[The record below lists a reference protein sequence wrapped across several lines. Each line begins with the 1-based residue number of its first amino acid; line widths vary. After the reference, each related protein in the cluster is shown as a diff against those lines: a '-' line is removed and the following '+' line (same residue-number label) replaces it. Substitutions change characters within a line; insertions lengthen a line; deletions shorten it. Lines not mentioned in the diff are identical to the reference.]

1 MIGKEKLHAPL
12 RINARLLEQK
22 TRVSKPKTKAAAKSL
37 APTAGISPAARK
49 YGIERSEERQMLRLR
64 LLLLCVL
71 LMAAPVAIVAGQ
83 PAPPADLL
91 DALRLGGYVIVLRHG
106 ATNADAAKDG
116 MSNPNKKPTGERQLS
131 DAGRAQA
138 IAIGEGLRKLGIRV
152 GVVMTSPLQRAV
164 DTATLLGVGE
174 VKVAPDLAEAGSAIP
189 RAEND
194 RRADILRKLVG
205 YHSGP
210 DNFVIVTHRLNL
222 VEAFGEQLADMREGE
237 AAVFEPD
244 FTGDGYRVVARFQ
257 ASDWDLLVQA
267 ARVEELS
274 RASHCEP
281 RKAGPH
287 TD

>member
-1 MIGKEKLHAPL
+1 ML
-12 RINARLLEQK
+12 RVRLL
-22 TRVSKPKTKAAAKSL
+22 A
-37 APTAGISPAARK
+37 
-49 YGIERSEERQMLRLR
+49 
-64 LLLLCVL
+64 LCVL
-71 LMAAPVAIVAGQ
+71 LMAVPAAIVASQ

-116 MSNPNKKPTGERQLS
+116 MSNPDKKPTGERQLS

-138 IAIGEGLRKLGIRV
+138 IAIGEGLRRLGIRA

-174 VKVAPDLAEAGSAIP
+174 VKIAPDLAEAGTALS

-210 DNFVIVTHRLNL
+210 DNFVIVTHRPNL
-222 VEAFGEQLADMREGE
+222 IEAFGNSLADMREGE
-237 AAVFEPD
+237 AAVFEAD
-244 FTGDGYRVVARFQ
+244 FTGDGYRVVARFE

-267 ARVEELS
+267 ARAEELS
-274 RASHCEP
+274 RAAHCEAH
-281 RKAGPH
+281 RAEPH

>member
-1 MIGKEKLHAPL
+1 MS
-12 RINARLLEQK
+12 RF
-22 TRVSKPKTKAAAKSL
+22 RV
-37 APTAGISPAARK
+37 
-49 YGIERSEERQMLRLR
+49 
-64 LLLLCVL
+64 LLLAVL
-71 LMAAPVAIVAGQ
+71 LMAVPAAIVASQ

-91 DALRLGGYVIVLRHG
+91 DTLRLGGYVIVLRHG
-106 ATNADAAKDG
+106 ATDADVAKDG
-116 MSNPNKKPTGERQLS
+116 MSNPNKKGAGERQLS

-138 IAIGEGLRKLGIRV
+138 IAIGEGLRKLGVRI

-164 DTATLLGVGE
+164 DTAKLLGVGE
-174 VKVAPDLAEAGSAIP
+174 VKIAPDLTEAGAAMS

-210 DNFVIVTHRLNL
+210 DNFVIVTHRPNL
-222 VEAFGEQLADMREGE
+222 IEAFGSSLADMREGE

-257 ASDWDLLVQA
+257 ADDWDLLVQA
-267 ARVEELS
+267 ARAEELS
-274 RASHCEP
+274 RAPGGEP
-281 RKAGPH
+281 HKAEPH

>member
-1 MIGKEKLHAPL
+1 MSRFPL
-12 RINARLLEQK
+12 LILFF
-22 TRVSKPKTKAAAKSL
+22 
-37 APTAGISPAARK
+37 
-49 YGIERSEERQMLRLR
+49 
-64 LLLLCVL
+64 L
-71 LMAAPVAIVAGQ
+71 LMAVPAAIVAGQ

-91 DALRLGGYVIVLRHG
+91 DTLRLGGYVIVLRHG
-106 ATNADAAKDG
+106 ATNADAARDG
-116 MSNPNKKPTGERQLS
+116 MSNPNKKPAGERQLS

-138 IAIGEGLRKLGIRV
+138 LAIGEGLRRLGIHA

-174 VKVAPDLAEAGSAIP
+174 VKVAPDLAELSNAMS

-194 RRADILRKLVG
+194 RRGDILRKLVG

-210 DNFVIVTHRLNL
+210 DNFVIVTHRPNII
-222 VEAFGEQLADMREGE
+222 EAFGEQLADMREGE

-244 FTGDGYRVVARFQ
+244 FTGDGYRVVARLQ

-267 ARVEELS
+267 SRAEELS
-274 RASHCEP
+274 HAAHCEA
-281 RKAGPH
+281 RKAEPH